1 MVADIH
7 KDIRDAASSAD
18 NVYLERALAAVARVP
33 REKFVPRELR
43 TAAYQSNPL
52 PIGFDQTISAAYIV
66 TIMTAALRLP
76 ENANV
81 LDVGT
86 GSGYQAAVLSLLAA
100 HVSSIEIVKPLAT
113 AAGARLSRLGYRNV
127 GVRAGDGYAG
137 WGERAPFDG
146 IIVAAG
152 AAAVPQP
159 LLEQLKPGGR
169 LVMPIGPSSVQEQL
183 IVITKNTDG
192 SLKRCTLGWVMFVPF
207 TGIGERP
214 KHLSGLMDLTIPDCF
229 EGPIS

>member
-1 MVADIH
+1 MVADIR

-100 HVSSIEIVKPLAT
+100 HVSSIEIVKLLAT

-127 GVRAGDGYAG
+127 VVRAGDG
-137 WGERAPFDG
+137 
-146 IIVAAG
+146 
-152 AAAVPQP
+152 
-159 LLEQLKPGGR
+159 
-169 LVMPIGPSSVQEQL
+169 
-183 IVITKNTDG
+183 
-192 SLKRCTLGWVMFVPF
+192 
-207 TGIGERP
+207 
-214 KHLSGLMDLTIPDCF
+214 
-229 EGPIS
+229 

>member
-1 MVADIH
+1 MVADIR

-18 NVYLERALAAVARVP
+18 NVHLERALAAVARVP
-33 REKFVPRELR
+33 REKFVSRELR

-100 HVSSIEIVKPLAT
+100 HVSSIEIVRPLAT
-113 AAGARLSRLGYRNV
+113 AAARRLSRLGYRNV
-127 GVRAGDGYAG
+127 VIRAGDGYSG
-137 WGERAPFDG
+137 WTGRAPFDG

-152 AAAVPQP
+152 AAAIPQP
-159 LLEQLKPGGR
+159 LIDQLKPGGR
-169 LVMPIGPSSVQEQL
+169 IVMPIGPSSVQEQL
-183 IVITKNTDG
+183 IVATKNTDG
-192 SLKRCTLGWVMFVPF
+192 TMTRCSLGWVMFVPF
-207 TGIGERP
+207 TGSGERP
-214 KHLSGLMDLTIPDCF
+214 THSSGLMDRTIPDCF